1 MLDVNIFDDLIQ
13 SFLLQKAFY
22 SGLSEASFFNSGFS
36 KKTFSKVV
44 IEIRHHLASGQECLH
59 DEVSDFLKNR
69 AEIRCC
75 LCLGHLISGLLI
87 FL

>member
-1 MLDVNIFDDLIQ
+1 MSTSLMI
-13 SFLLQKAFY
+13 SSKAFCCKKP
-22 SGLSEASFFNSGFS
+22 FNQDFL
-36 KKTFSKVV
+36 KQAFLILTFLKVV
-44 IEIRHHLASGQECLH
+44 FKVIIEIRHHLASGQECLH
-59 DEVSDFLKNR
+59 DEVSDFLKNG

>member
-1 MLDVNIFDDLIQ
+1 M
-13 SFLLQKAFY
+13 
-22 SGLSEASFFNSGFS
+22 
-36 KKTFSKVV
+36 FSKVV
-44 IEIRHHLASGQECLH
+44 KEIRHHLASGQECLH

-87 FL
+87 FFVRFHCDFRGSFVTFSIDVLYTKW